1 MWVTRLTVGLTAAVL
16 VGLAVPT
23 TAGAQELQ
31 AGDASVPAISRTA
44 LVAADS
50 AVLPMADSPSPT
62 LGSTPQ
68 PGVNPPGDNDGDAAD
83 FSQVWLGVL
92 APLTIVVVV
101 GGSIAF
107 YLIRRSRRSR
117 GYRAN

>member
-1 MWVTRLTVGLTAAVL
+1 MSVTRLMVGLTAAVL

-23 TAGAQELQ
+23 TASAHGLQ
-31 AGDASVPAISRTA
+31 AGDATAPAISRTA
-44 LVAADS
+44 LLSADS
-50 AVLPMADSPSPT
+50 AHHPMADSPSPT

-92 APLTIVVVV
+92 APLTIVVLV

-117 GYRAN
+117 PANRS